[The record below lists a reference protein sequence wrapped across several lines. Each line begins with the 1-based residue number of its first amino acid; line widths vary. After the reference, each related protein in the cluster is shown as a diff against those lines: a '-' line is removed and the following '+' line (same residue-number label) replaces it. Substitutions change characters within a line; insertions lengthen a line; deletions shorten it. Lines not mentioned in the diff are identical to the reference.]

1 MTVTMRGALG
11 AGLDATPTGPAPKS
25 IPAWGAM
32 TLQDFC
38 RWAGV
43 SRSFVYR
50 EIEAGHLTTRK
61 AGRRTLITH
70 EAAHHWLENL
80 PKGTYRNAAEVS

>member
-1 MTVTMRGALG
+1 MRGAVAMG
-11 AGLDATPTGPAPKS
+11 PATTATGPATSS
-25 IPAWGAM
+25 ITAWGAI

-50 EIEAGHLTTRK
+50 EIEAGRLTSRK

-70 EAAHHWLENL
+70 EAAHRWLESL
-80 PKGTYRNAAEVS
+80 PEGKGQARNAAEVS